1 MKKFFSLSLI
11 FLLSFVVLTGC
22 AGNQSATT
30 EGQPKED
37 VDAVTTAS
45 IVSDEAA
52 FTKAISKDGTWI
64 IATLNDLTFDK
75 ELVVEGTFHNKG
87 KASND
92 VYRKIA
98 PYTQDENHNITES
111 FTITA
116 PKMIIKSP
124 NTRFQ
129 GGIFVGD
136 IYVEANGFNVNKA
149 TVKGNIYFAK
159 DEYKKSFEV
168 SNGEVTGV
176 TEVKADT
183 DVVAAASINITDE
196 AVFKKS
202 ISKDGKWIIA
212 TLNDLT
218 FDKELV
224 VEGTFHNKGKASNDV
239 YRKIAPYTQDENHN
253 ITESF
258 TITAPKMIIKSPN
271 TRFQGGIFVGD
282 IYVEANG
289 FNVNKATVKG
299 NVYFAKDEYKK
310 SFEIS
315 NGKVTGVTEVK

>member
-1 MKKFFSLSLI
+1 MRKFFSLSLI
-11 FLLSFVVLTGC
+11 FLLSLVVLAGC
-22 AGNQSATT
+22 GGNQTATT
-30 EGQPKED
+30 EQEPKEEID
-37 VDAVTTAS
+37 TVTTAS

-52 FTKAISKDGTWI
+52 FVKAISKDGTWI
-64 IATLNDLTFDK
+64 IATLNNLSFDK

-92 VYRKIA
+92 VYRKLA

-159 DEYKKSFEV
+159 EEYKDSFSV
-168 SNGEVTGV
+168 SKGEVTGV
-176 TEVKADT
+176 SEVKGEA
-183 DVVAAASINITDE
+183 DVVTAASIVSDGE
-196 AVFKKS
+196 VFKKA
-202 ISKDGKWIIA
+202 IGKDGKWIIA

-218 FDKELV
+218 FDEELV
-224 VEGTFHNKGKASNDV
+224 VEGTFHDKGKSSNKV
-239 YRKIAPYTQDENHN
+239 YRKLAPYAQDESHN
-253 ITESF
+253 ITEKY

-271 TRFQGGIFVGD
+271 TRFQGGIFIGD

-299 NVYFAKDEYKK
+299 NIYFAKEEYKD
-310 SFEIS
+310 SFTVSKGE
-315 NGKVTGVTEVK
+315 VTGVTEVK